1 MIQIAELKRIHL
13 TGIKGV
19 GMTSLALCLDD
30 LGIKVTGSDTK
41 EIFVTDEILVQRK
54 IDWKVGIKAENLS
67 PLPDLV
73 ITTGA
78 HGGLENPEA
87 IYAKEKDIPVI
98 THAEAL
104 SLIAEGKETIA
115 ACGVG
120 GKTST
125 ASMLAVVLDSGNL
138 HPSFAI
144 GVGNIFPIQTP
155 GRYDNKGK
163 HFICEADEFAVSPGI
178 DNRPRFSFLSPKV
191 LIVTNI
197 EHDHP
202 DIYPTIADTKKTFRK
217 FFEKIPSDGLLIAC
231 IDNPNVGDVIKD
243 LNVPVVTY
251 GLKGDADWQIKN
263 VRIGNGRSKFDLVS
277 ASGKVKNIILKV
289 PGEYNILNATA
300 AFAAADFLVSDQE
313 KIKNGLEDY
322 RGCRRRFEKIGEK
335 NGILI
340 YDDYAHH
347 PKEIAS
353 VLGAA
358 REWFPEKRIIAI
370 FQPHTYSRTKA
381 LFDKFAK
388 AFSDADSVAF
398 MDIYSS
404 AREKDTLGVTSKKL
418 AEETKKYHPD
428 VNYTGGHAGTLR
440 WIKKNAKPGDII
452 FTLGAGDIFHLHKDL
467 I

>member
-1 MIQIAELKRIHL
+1 
-13 TGIKGV
+13 
-19 GMTSLALCLDD
+19 MTSLALCLKD
-30 LGIKVTGSDTK
+30 LGIEVTGSDTE
-41 EIFVTDEILVQRK
+41 EIFVTDEILAQRK
-54 IDWKVGIKAENLS
+54 IPWKVGIKAENLS

-87 IYAKEKDIPVI
+87 IYAKEKKVPVI

-104 SLIAEGKETIA
+104 PLIAEGKDTIA
-115 ACGVG
+115 VCGVG
-120 GKTST
+120 GKTTT
-125 ASMLAVVLDSGNL
+125 ASMLAVVLDSVNF

-144 GVGNIFPIQTP
+144 GVGNIFPVQTP
-155 GRYDNKGK
+155 GRYDKKGR

-202 DIYPTIADTKKTFRK
+202 DIYPTIADTKRAFRN
-217 FFEKIPSDGLLIAC
+217 FFEKISPDGLLVAC
-231 IDNPNVGDVIKD
+231 IDNPNVRSVIDGLK
-243 LNVPVVTY
+243 VPLATY
-251 GLKGDADWQIKN
+251 GTDAKADWQITDVS
-263 VRIGNGRSKFDLVS
+263 VRNGRSQFVLESK
-277 ASGKVKNIILKV
+277 SGVVEDINLKV
-289 PGEYNILNATA
+289 PGQYNILNAAA
-300 AFAAADFLVSDQE
+300 AFVTAHFLGLHNGKTKD
-313 KIKNGLEDY
+313 GLESY
-322 RGCRRRFEKIGEK
+322 LGCRRRFEKIGEK

-358 REWFPEKRIIAI
+358 KQWFPGKRIIAV

-381 LFDKFAK
+381 LFEEFAG
-388 AFSDADSVAF
+388 AFSDADTVAF

-404 AREKDTLGVTSKKL
+404 AREKDTLGVTSEKL
-418 AEETKKYHPD
+418 TVETKKYRPD
-428 VNYTGGHAGTLR
+428 ANYTGGHAETLR
-440 WIKKNAKPGDII
+440 WIKGNAKPGDVI
-452 FTLGAGDIFHLHKDL
+452 FTLGAGDIFHLHKEL
-467 I
+467 V